1 MHPLMCRP
9 PSVRLLG
16 PSGLLCLLVLGC
28 ATTRLP
34 ENPNVPPMG
43 RKPEVEPRPDTRA
56 ADALKAADVAATG
69 QPKPKQVEIYL
80 SVRKAYPST
89 VAGEEALYRA
99 AVIAYDM
106 GEYAVARKQLN
117 ELLFENPLFDKAVDA
132 RLKLG
137 ESALQ
142 LKAYRDAYQTLLPLR
157 ERVPVEQRAELDD
170 ALRRSAEGA
179 RLANQALKLALERAE
194 SAATPEERQAALD
207 EVASLIDVSVTLE
220 EVARVQDD
228 LSPSHPAWPMLTFK
242 LARVYAHIRDARLK
256 PTLEALLQKAPGS
269 PYAQQA
275 QAMLARVDRVG
286 LVRGRTLGVL
296 VPLTGKYQRL
306 GEAVMR
312 GIKLA
317 LKGSD
322 VELLVKD
329 TQGDPAR
336 AAAAVEELVFED
348 GAAAAIGPLF
358 GDDSRRAAVVAQDLG
373 LPLLTLTR
381 NEDVTDIGPFV
392 FRNMLTYS
400 AEGRALAAWAID
412 VMGYKSFAVL
422 YPNTPYGVEM
432 TNDFW
437 DQVAAHGAAV
447 RGAES
452 YANDQTTFTSE
463 AKKLVGRYYLEDR
476 TDYLEDAKAATK
488 DAKDAFRR
496 RKALEKARKDLE
508 PIVDFDALFI
518 PDEWSRVGLIAPA
531 LAVEDII
538 TNTCDAKEIEKL
550 KKTTGKTDIHFV
562 TLLGGQGW
570 NSPKNAEG
578 VPRLIE
584 RGGKFVLC
592 SVFVDGF
599 YAESSREATR
609 RFVHAYTEAYPD
621 ATPLLLDAVAY
632 DSARIL
638 RQVLESQT
646 TTPISR
652 EAVRASLAAVK
663 GFEGATGT
671 TTFNERREAEKPLF
685 FLTVDPKGIRELQP
699 QERLRGS

>member
-1 MHPLMCRP
+1 MCRV
-9 PSVRLLG
+9 PSARLLG
-16 PSGLLCLLVLGC
+16 RLALACLLVLGC
-28 ATTRLP
+28 ATTQLP
-34 ENPNVPPMG
+34 ENPNVPPIG

-56 ADALKAADVAATG
+56 ADALKAADAAAAG
-69 QPKPKQVEIYL
+69 QPKAKQVEIYL
-80 SVRKAYPST
+80 SVRQAYPST

-99 AVIAYDM
+99 AVLAYDM

-137 ESALQ
+137 ESSLQ

-157 ERVPVEQRAELDD
+157 DKVPAAQRAELEE
-170 ALRRSAEGA
+170 ALQRAAEGA
-179 RLANQALKLALERAE
+179 RLADQALKLALDRAE
-194 SAATPEERQAALD
+194 GAATPEERQAAL
-207 EVASLIDVSVTLE
+207 EQVASLIDTSVPYD
-220 EVARVQDD
+220 EVARVQGE

-242 LARVYAHIRDARLK
+242 LARVYAHLRDSRLK

-269 PYAQQA
+269 PYSQQA
-275 QAMLARVDRVG
+275 QAMLARADRVG
-286 LVRGRTLGVL
+286 ALRGRTLGVL

-322 VELLVKD
+322 IELVVKD

-358 GDDSRRAAVVAQDLG
+358 GEDSRRAAVVAQDLG

-381 NEDVTDIGPFV
+381 NEDITEIGPFI

-400 AEGRALAAWAID
+400 AQGRALAAWAVD

-422 YPNTPYGVEM
+422 YPNTPYGLEM
-432 TNDFW
+432 TSDFW
-437 DQVAAHGAAV
+437 DQVTARGASV

-452 YANDQTTFTSE
+452 YANDQTTFTNE

-476 TDYLEDAKAATK
+476 TDYVEALKELREANKESNA
-488 DAKDAFRR
+488 DAFRR

-508 PIVDFDALFI
+508 PIVDFEALFI

-550 KKTTGKTDIHFV
+550 KKTTGKTDIHTV

-570 NSPKNAEG
+570 NSPNNSEG

-599 YAESSREATR
+599 YADSSREATR
-609 RFVHAYTEAYPD
+609 RFVHAYAEAYPE

-632 DSARIL
+632 DSARML
-638 RQVLESQT
+638 RQVLEAEKGPLT
-646 TTPISR
+646 R
-652 EAVRASLAAVK
+652 DAVRAALAGVK
-663 GFEGATGT
+663 DFEGATGRT
-671 TTFNERREAEKPLF
+671 SFNARREAEKPLF

>member
-1 MHPLMCRP
+1 MHRAMHRP
-9 PSVRLLG
+9 PPLPRRRLAG
-16 PSGLLCLLVLGC
+16 AVCCFLLASC
-28 ATTRLP
+28 ATGRPP
-34 ENPNVPPMG
+34 ENPNVPPMS

-56 ADALKAADVAATG
+56 SDALRSAEAAAQG
-69 QPKPKQVEIYL
+69 QPKPKQVEIYMT
-80 SVRKAYPST
+80 VRAAYPAT

-99 AVIAYDM
+99 AVISYELGD
-106 GEYAVARKQLN
+106 YQVARKRLN

-132 RLKLG
+132 RLRLG
-137 ESALQ
+137 QSSLE

-157 ERVPVEQRAELDD
+157 DKVPESQRAELED
-170 ALRRSAEGA
+170 ALRRAAEGA
-179 RLANQALKLALERAE
+179 RLANQALRLALDRAE
-194 SAATPEERQAALD
+194 AATTPEQRQAALD
-207 EVASLIDVSVTLE
+207 EVATLIDVSVPVD
-220 EVARVQDD
+220 EVARVQDE
-228 LSPSHPAWPMLTFK
+228 LSPSHPAWPMVTFK
-242 LARVYAHIRDARLK
+242 LARVFAHVRDPRLK
-256 PTLEALLQKAPGS
+256 ATLEALLQKAPAS
-269 PYAQQA
+269 PYTPEAE
-275 QAMLARVDRVG
+275 AMLARIDRVG
-286 LVRGRTLGVL
+286 AVRGRTLGVL

-312 GIKLA
+312 GVKLA
-317 LKGSD
+317 LRGSD
-322 VELLVKD
+322 IEVLAKD

-336 AAAAVEELVFED
+336 AASAVEELVFED

-358 GDDSRRAAVVAQDLG
+358 GEDSRRAAVVAQELG

-381 NEDVTDIGPFV
+381 AEDVTDVGAFV

-400 AEGRALAAWAID
+400 AQARALASWAID
-412 VMGYKSFAVL
+412 VMGYKTFAVL

-437 DQVAAHGAAV
+437 DQVTTRGAAV
-447 RGAES
+447 RGAEA
-452 YANDQTTFTSE
+452 YANDQTTFTTE

-476 TDYLEDAKAATK
+476 SDYMEEVKAATK
-488 DAKDAFRR
+488 DAPDAFRR
-496 RKALEKARKDLE
+496 RKALEKARKSLE
-508 PIVDFDALFI
+508 PVVDFEALFI
-518 PDEWSRVGLIAPA
+518 PDEWTRVGLIAPA

-538 TNTCDAKEIEKL
+538 TNTCDAKEIETL
-550 KKTTGKTDIHFV
+550 KKTTGKTDIRTV

-570 NSPKNAEG
+570 NSPKNGEG

-609 RFVHAYTEAYPD
+609 RFVRAYADAYPD
-621 ATPLLLDAVAY
+621 ATPTLLDAVAY

-638 RQVLESQT
+638 RQVLEAQK
-646 TTPISR
+646 TPVSR
-652 EAVRASLAAVK
+652 EAVRAALTGVRD
-663 GFEGATGT
+663 FDGATGK
-671 TTFNERREAEKPLF
+671 TTFNPRREADKPLF

>member
-1 MHPLMCRP
+1 
-9 PSVRLLG
+9 
-16 PSGLLCLLVLGC
+16 
-28 ATTRLP
+28 
-34 ENPNVPPMG
+34 MG

-56 ADALKAADVAATG
+56 ADALQAASLAAAG
-69 QPKPKQVEIYL
+69 QPKAKQVELYL
-80 SVRKAYPST
+80 SVRQAYPST

-99 AVIAYDM
+99 AVLAYDL

-137 ESALQ
+137 ESSLQ

-157 ERVPVEQRAELDD
+157 EKVPAGQRVELED
-170 ALRRSAEGA
+170 ALRRAAEGA
-179 RLANQALKLALERAE
+179 RMANQALRLALDRAE
-194 SAATPEERQAALD
+194 SATTPEERQAAL
-207 EVASLIDVSVTLE
+207 EQVASLIDTSVPFD
-220 EVARVQDD
+220 EVARMQDE

-242 LARVYAHIRDARLK
+242 LARVYAHLRDSRLK
-256 PTLEALLQKAPGS
+256 PTLEALVQKAPAS
-269 PYAQQA
+269 PYSQQA

-286 LVRGRTLGVL
+286 SVRGRTLGVL

-317 LKGSD
+317 LKDSD
-322 VELLVKD
+322 VELVVKD

-358 GDDSRRAAVVAQDLG
+358 GEDSRRAAVVAQDLG

-381 NEDVTDIGPFV
+381 NEDITEIGPFI

-400 AEGRALAAWAID
+400 AQGRALAAWAVD

-432 TNDFW
+432 TSDFW
-437 DQVAAHGAAV
+437 DQVSAKGASV

-452 YANDQTTFTSE
+452 YANDQTTFTTE

-476 TDYLEDAKAATK
+476 TDYLEALKELKEANKESNA
-488 DAKDAFRR
+488 DAFRR
-496 RKALEKARKDLE
+496 RKALEKARKDLQ
-508 PIVDFDALFI
+508 PIVDFEALFI

-538 TNTCDAKEIEKL
+538 TNTCDAKE
-550 KKTTGKTDIHFV
+550 
-562 TLLGGQGW
+562 
-570 NSPKNAEG
+570 N
-578 VPRLIE
+578 
-584 RGGKFVLC
+584 
-592 SVFVDGF
+592 
-599 YAESSREATR
+599 REAEEDDGQDGHPDRHSPR
-609 RFVHAYTEAYPD
+609 RPGLEFAQECRRRAEAHRAGRQIRPLQRLRGRLLRREQPRRDAALRPCLHRGLPRGDAAPARRRRLRLGAHASPGAGGAAAAAHPRR
-621 ATPLLLDAVAY
+621 
-632 DSARIL
+632 SARRADAGEGL
-638 RQVLESQT
+638 RRCHRPDHLQRAARSGKAPFLPHRGPQGSPR
-646 TTPISR
+646 TP
-652 EAVRASLAAVK
+652 AP
-663 GFEGATGT
+663 GAPPWLV
-671 TTFNERREAEKPLF
+671 NERR
-685 FLTVDPKGIRELQP
+685 
-699 QERLRGS
+699 

>member
-1 MHPLMCRP
+1 MQPSMCRP
-9 PSVRLLG
+9 LSVRLLG
-16 PSGLLCLLVLGC
+16 RLGPVCLLAFGC
-28 ATTRLP
+28 ATSHLP
-34 ENPNVPPMG
+34 DNPNVPPMG

-56 ADALKAADVAATG
+56 ADALKAADVAAAG

-99 AVIAYDM
+99 AVLAYDM
-106 GEYAVARKQLN
+106 GDYSVARKQLN

-157 ERVPVEQRAELDD
+157 DKVPEPQRAELED
-170 ALRRSAEGA
+170 ALRRAADGA
-179 RLANQALKLALERAE
+179 RLANQALRVALDRAE
-194 SAATPEERQAALD
+194 AATSPEQQKVALD
-207 EVASLIDVSVTLE
+207 EVASLIDASVSLD
-220 EVARVQDD
+220 EVARVQDE

-242 LARVYAHIRDARLK
+242 LARVYAHLRDARLK
-256 PTLEALLQKAPGS
+256 PTLEALLQKAPQS
-269 PYAQQA
+269 PYAQEA

-286 LVRGRTLGVL
+286 TVRGRTLGVL

-322 VELLVKD
+322 VEVLVKD

-358 GDDSRRAAVVAQDLG
+358 GEDSRRAAVVAQDLG

-381 NEDVTDIGPFV
+381 NEDVTDIGPYI

-400 AEGRALAAWAID
+400 AEGQALAAWAID

-437 DQVAAHGAAV
+437 DQVTVRGAAV

-463 AKKLVGRYYLEDR
+463 AKKLVGRYYLDDR

-496 RKALEKARKDLE
+496 RKALEKAKKDLE
-508 PIVDFDALFI
+508 PIVDFEALFI

-538 TNTCDAKEIEKL
+538 TNTCDAREIEKL
-550 KKTTGKTDIHFV
+550 KKTTGKTDIHTV

-599 YAESSREATR
+599 YAESNREATR
-609 RFVHAYTEAYPD
+609 RFVRAYTEAYPD

-638 RQVLESQT
+638 RQVLEGQKPPLT
-646 TTPISR
+646 R
-652 EAVRASLAAVK
+652 EAVRAALAAVK
-663 GFEGATGT
+663 DFDGATGK

-685 FLTVDPKGIRELQP
+685 FLTVDPKGIHEIQP